1 MAHVV
6 ITGTSADVLNAI
18 KNSASVN
25 YRNFVPYAANDA
37 GSVKEI
43 GGIIM
48 QMPMLQNEFI
58 ENLVNLIGNQV
69 VTSKLYDNPWRVFKR
84 QTMGYGATEE
94 EIFVD
99 LAKAAGYDPG
109 IAEAKVFERVM
120 PNVRAAF
127 HTLNCQVFYKTTI
140 QQADLRKAFLNEN
153 GITELVNKITE
164 ALYTSANY
172 DEYCVMKYLLTNNI
186 IKGLITPHDVS
197 SASTGETLLKE
208 YATAFRTVSNRFEFL
223 NDKYNPAGVHNHT
236 IKDNQYLIMQ
246 SDMNAAMDV
255 NVLASAFNMDKADF
269 MGHLILCNSFAD
281 NDYSRLK
288 DMFGTDGVQIAEPDG
303 TTKTALGAIPGVIV
317 DDNFFRVYDNLI
329 VANEI
334 QNQQGLY
341 WNYFLHTWKTYSVSP
356 FAQAAFFSPTQPNVT
371 AISVSP
377 ATATLAAG
385 DTLQLSATVSYAGF
399 APHGVDWSISGNTS
413 DDTFITSS
421 GGLHI
426 AADEE
431 DGTITVTAKSAF
443 KPSVTG
449 TATITV
455 DTD

>member
-18 KNSASVN
+18 RNSASVN
-25 YRNFVPYAANDA
+25 YRGFVPYAADNA
-37 GSVKEI
+37 GSVKEV

-58 ENLVNLIGNQV
+58 ENLVNLIANQV
-69 VTSKLYDNPWRVFKR
+69 VTSKLFDNPWRVFKR

-120 PNVRAAF
+120 PDVRAAF
-127 HTLNCQVFYKTTI
+127 HTLNSQVFYKTTI
-140 QQADLRKAFLNEN
+140 QQADLRKAFLSEN
-153 GITELVNKITE
+153 GINELVSKITE
-164 ALYTSANY
+164 SLYTSANY
-172 DEYCVMKYLLTNNI
+172 DEFCVMKYLLASNI
-186 IKGLITPHDVS
+186 LKGLVTPVDVS

-208 YATAFRTVSNRFEFL
+208 YATAFRATSNRFEFL
-223 NDKYNPAGVHNHT
+223 SGNYNPAGVHNHT
-236 IKDNQYLIMQ
+236 LRDNQYLIMQ
-246 SDMNAAMDV
+246 SDINAAFDV
-255 NVLASAFNMDKADF
+255 NVLASSFNMDRASF
-269 MGHLILCNSFAD
+269 LGHLILCDNFGT
-281 NDYSRLK
+281 NDYARLK
-288 DMFGTDGVQIAEPDG
+288 DMFGTDGVQIAEPSSDEI
-303 TTKTALGAIPGVIV
+303 TALNAIPGVIV
-317 DDNFFRVYDNLI
+317 DENWFRVYDNLV

-341 WNYFLHTWKTYSVSP
+341 WNYFLHVWKTYSVSP
-356 FAQAAFFSPTQPNVT
+356 FAQAAVFVPTAPNVT
-371 AISVSP
+371 AVTVSP
-377 ATATLAAG
+377 STATLSAG
-385 DTLQLSATVSYAGF
+385 GEAHFTATVTYTGF
-399 APHGVDWSISGNTS
+399 APHGVTWSISGNNS

-426 AADEE
+426 AADEDAE
-431 DGTITVTAKSAF
+431 TITVTAKSAF

-449 TATITV
+449 TATVTIS
-455 DTD
+455 